1 MYIEIHHNTNEP
13 LNEQDKALLR
23 ALLGEKVQAVAA
35 SEEPVKP
42 APLKK
47 TPWPEEPQETE
58 KRAEEQ
64 AADDAEA
71 ADEPTL
77 EDAQALARKFV
88 AAGEAAKVKKALTKV
103 GAKKVSEIP
112 EDKIADFMADLG

>member
-47 TPWPEEPQETE
+47 TPKAEEPQE
-58 KRAEEQ
+58 AEEQ
-64 AADDAEA
+64 AADEAEA

-112 EDKIADFMADLG
+112 EDKIADFMADLS